1 MPSMETA
8 VLARRWRDAWVEAWP
23 RRDVDAITALY
34 RPDAAYR
41 SHPLRE
47 AERPR
52 AYLERVFAEEDAIE
66 CWFGEPLAAGDRA
79 AVEWWGSWAENGD
92 ELTLAGATLLRFGD
106 DGLVSEHID
115 YWVESPGRTAPF
127 PGWGGIAT

>member
-1 MPSMETA
+1 VETT
-8 VLARRWRDAWVEAWP
+8 VLARRWRDAWAEAWP
-23 RRDVDAITALY
+23 RRDVDAIAALY

-41 SHPLRE
+41 SHPLRD

-52 AYLERVFAEEDAIE
+52 AYLARVFAEEDAVE
-66 CWFGEPLAAGDRA
+66 CWFGEPLVAGERA
-79 AVEWWGSWAENGD
+79 AVEWWASYRDAGED
-92 ELTLAGATLLRFGD
+92 VTLAGTTVLRFDG

-115 YWVESPGRTAPF
+115 YWVESPGRAAPF